1 MEELLPFSPPT
12 GFSPAPVWKNYHFFK
27 QIYFTIDLLFRF
39 CLPQVEIEAPGLED
53 LKQDAVIPP
62 PAEKPEGDTVGA
74 DERIH
79 HTNGQPDAPERVE
92 RGEEAITSQQ
102 DGERREEEIVDV
114 AVSDLKSFFFIL
126 YVLFVHLSM
135 VLKNG
140 T

>member
-1 MEELLPFSPPT
+1 MEELLPFSPRQLSLQHLWH
-12 GFSPAPVWKNYHFFK
+12 FHFFK
-27 QIYFTIDLLFRF
+27 QIYFSIDLLLRFCF

-53 LKQDAVIPP
+53 QKQDAVVPP

-92 RGEEAITSQQ
+92 RAEEAITSQQ